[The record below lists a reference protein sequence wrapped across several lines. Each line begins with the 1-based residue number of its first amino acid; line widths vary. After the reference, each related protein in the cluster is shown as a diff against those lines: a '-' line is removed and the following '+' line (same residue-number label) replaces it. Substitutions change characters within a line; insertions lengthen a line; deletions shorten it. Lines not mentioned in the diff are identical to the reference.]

1 MRPFLHLIFGL
12 ALFVAS
18 TCSATVIT
26 VLGENTTN
34 AASWR
39 TSSVAKAINP
49 ANNNIYGNDGYV
61 MFNTGPT
68 TSNLTQSNSGIN
80 PFTFSSSSQGLA
92 TLNVAPSYVSGF
104 TAIGATSTGFNSV
117 YTSPSYLTMD
127 KPGGG
132 SMLSGVAY
140 EGGST
145 SSFTS
150 LFTFTVNS
158 KVPSSFVVGLFF
170 NNGLGEWAKAQITS
184 SDGAS
189 QTATRAGF
197 GNIDAIFFRINSA
210 TAGTTFTVS
219 GETSTRGE
227 ANGNLDITGI
237 TFDSVPE
244 PTTLG
249 GTALAALAVIWF
261 GRKKKIRRRR
271 SVALQAGSAVS
282 SAV

>member
-61 MFNTGPT
+61 MFNTGPA

-104 TAIGATSTGFNSV
+104 TAIGAPSTGFNSV
-117 YTSPSYLTMD
+117 YTSPSYLTMN

-140 EGGST
+140 EGGNAGFT
-145 SSFTS
+145 NLFSFTLGS
-150 LFTFTVNS
+150 H
-158 KVPSSFVVGLFF
+158 VPSTFVVGLFF
-170 NNGLGEWAKAQITS
+170 NNGLGEWAQAQITS

-189 QTATRAGF
+189 QTATRQGF
-197 GNIDAIFFRINSA
+197 DNIDAIFFRISGA
-210 TAGTTFTVS
+210 TSGTTFTVS
-219 GETSTRGE
+219 GSVSSRGE

-249 GTALAALAVIWF
+249 GTALAALAVIWL
-261 GRKKKIRRRR
+261 GREKKIRRRG

>member
-1 MRPFLHLIFGL
+1 VRRLLHLIFGL
-12 ALFVAS
+12 GFFVAS

-61 MFNTGPT
+61 MFNTAPT
-68 TSNLTQSNSGIN
+68 TSTLTQSNSSIN
-80 PFTFSSSSQGLA
+80 PFTFSASSQGLA
-92 TLNVAPSYVSGF
+92 TLNVAPSYVSSF
-104 TAIGATSTGFNSV
+104 TAIGAPSTGFNSV
-117 YTSPSYLTMD
+117 YTSNSYLTMN

-132 SMLSGVAY
+132 SMFSGVAY

-145 SSFTS
+145 SSFTN
-150 LFTFTVNS
+150 LFTFTLGS
-158 KVPSSFVVGLFF
+158 HVPSTFVVGLFF
-170 NNGLGEWAKAQITS
+170 NNGLGEWAQAQISGGGVTT
-184 SDGAS
+184 
-189 QTATRAGF
+189 TATRAGF
-197 GNIDAIFFRINSA
+197 GNIDAIFFRISSA

-219 GETSTRGE
+219 GETSLRGE

-249 GTALAALAVIWF
+249 GTALAALALVWL
-261 GRKKKIRRRR
+261 GRKKK
-271 SVALQAGSAVS
+271 AQA
-282 SAV
+282 

>member
-1 MRPFLHLIFGL
+1 VRPFLHLIFGL

-104 TAIGATSTGFNSV
+104 TAIGAPSTGFNSV
-117 YTSPSYLTMD
+117 YTSPSYLTMN

-140 EGGST
+140 EGGNAGFT
-145 SSFTS
+145 NLFSFTLGS
-150 LFTFTVNS
+150 H
-158 KVPSSFVVGLFF
+158 VPSTFVVGLFF
-170 NNGLGEWAKAQITS
+170 NNGLGEWAQAQITS

-189 QTATRAGF
+189 QTATRQGF
-197 GNIDAIFFRINSA
+197 DNIDAIFFRISGA
-210 TAGTTFTVS
+210 TSGTTFTVS
-219 GETSTRGE
+219 GSVSSRGE

-249 GTALAALAVIWF
+249 GTALAALAVIWL
-261 GRKKKIRRRR
+261 GREKKIRRRG

>member
-1 MRPFLHLIFGL
+1 VRPLLHLIFGL
-12 ALFVAS
+12 GLFVAS

-61 MFNTGPT
+61 MFNTAPT
-68 TSNLTQSNSGIN
+68 NSTLTQSNSSIN
-80 PFTFSSSSQGLA
+80 PFTFSMPTQNLT
-92 TLNVAPSYVSGF
+92 TLNLTPSYVSSFAAG
-104 TAIGATSTGFNSV
+104 SSFNSV
-117 YTSPSYLTMD
+117 YTSNSYLTMD

-140 EGGST
+140 QGGSST
-145 SSFTS
+145 FTS
-150 LFTFTVNS
+150 LFTFAVKSN
-158 KVPSSFVVGLFF
+158 VPSTFVVGLFF
-170 NNGLGEWAKAQITS
+170 NNGLGEWGQARITS
-184 SDGAS
+184 SDGGS
-189 QTATRAGF
+189 ATVTRSGF
-197 GNIDAIFFRINSA
+197 NNIDAIFFRISNA
-210 TAGTTFTVS
+210 TANTIFTVW
-219 GETSTRGE
+219 GTTSTRSE

-249 GTALAALAVIWF
+249 GTALAALAVIWL
-261 GRKKKIRRRR
+261 GRKKKG
-271 SVALQAGSAVS
+271 QAEQW
-282 SAV
+282 

>member
-1 MRPFLHLIFGL
+1 MRPLAHLFFGL
-12 ALFVAS
+12 ALFVATS
-18 TCSATVIT
+18 CSATVIT
-26 VLGENTTN
+26 FLGENSSN

-61 MFNTGPT
+61 MFNTGPA

-104 TAIGATSTGFNSV
+104 TAIGAPSTGFNSV
-117 YTSPSYLTMD
+117 YTSPSYLTMN

-140 EGGST
+140 EGGNT

-170 NNGLGEWAKAQITS
+170 NN
-184 SDGAS
+184 
-189 QTATRAGF
+189 
-197 GNIDAIFFRINSA
+197 
-210 TAGTTFTVS
+210 
-219 GETSTRGE
+219 
-227 ANGNLDITGI
+227 
-237 TFDSVPE
+237 
-244 PTTLG
+244 
-249 GTALAALAVIWF
+249 
-261 GRKKKIRRRR
+261 
-271 SVALQAGSAVS
+271 
-282 SAV
+282 